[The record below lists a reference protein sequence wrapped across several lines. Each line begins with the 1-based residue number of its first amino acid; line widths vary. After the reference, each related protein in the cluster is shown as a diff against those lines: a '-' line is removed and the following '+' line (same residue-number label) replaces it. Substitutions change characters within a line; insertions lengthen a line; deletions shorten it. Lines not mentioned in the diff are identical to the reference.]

1 MESDSN
7 SHPVLQ
13 DFGYDDRWARLFAQS
28 TDVPEGLEAPS
39 DNQQSPT
46 AQPARVLFHAS
57 EQYRVITAA
66 GEREARPAGRLRR
79 QAELPVVGDWVVAE
93 GAGDFGAGPLLVT
106 AVLPRSTQLSRK
118 VAGAQTAEQIVAA
131 NVDIVFLVMGLDGD
145 FNLRRLE
152 RFAVMV
158 WESGA
163 QPVAVLTKAD
173 LHEDVAGAR
182 LDAQAVVPG
191 VPVLPV
197 SSLQGE
203 GFEPLRAFLAPRRT
217 VALVGSSGAGK
228 STLLNR
234 LYGHEVMRTGAVR
247 AGDDR
252 GRHTTTHRQLVQLPG
267 GSLLIDNPGVREV
280 QLWADDEALAETFPD
295 LEELARGCR
304 YRDCR
309 HREEPGCEVR
319 AAVAEGR
326 LAEERLASWQKLEK
340 ELAHLERQQD
350 IAASRRE
357 DRRLGRFYKR
367 VQAAKKNRRGGR

>member
-1 MESDSN
+1 MEFDFV

-13 DFGYDDRWARLFAQS
+13 DFGYDDPWARHFVQASAQATGAS
-28 TDVPEGLEAPS
+28 SYPAHGS
-39 DNQQSPT
+39 SI
-46 AQPARVLFHAS
+46 QPARVLFHAS
-57 EQYRVITAA
+57 ENYRVITAA

-79 QAELPVVGDWVVAE
+79 EGELPVVGDWVVAE
-93 GAGDFGAGPLLVT
+93 GPAEPGAGPLLLT
-106 AVLPRSTQLSRK
+106 TVLPRSTRLSRK
-118 VAGAQTAEQIVAA
+118 VPGAQTVEQVVAA
-131 NVDIVFLVMGLDGD
+131 NVDTVFVVMGLDGD

-173 LHEDVAGAR
+173 LHDDAAGAR
-182 LDAQAVVPG
+182 LDAQAAVPG
-191 VPVLPV
+191 VPVFPV
-197 SSLQGE
+197 SSLHGE
-203 GFEPLRAFLAPRRT
+203 GLEPLRAFLEPRRT

-234 LYGHEVMRTGAVR
+234 LFGDEVMRTAAVR

-267 GSLLIDNPGVREV
+267 GGLLIDNPGVREV
-280 QLWADDEALAETFPD
+280 QLWADDEALAETFSD

-304 YRDCR
+304 FRDCR
-309 HREEPGCEVR
+309 HGEEPGCEVQ
-319 AAVAEGR
+319 AAVADGR
-326 LAEERLASWQKLEK
+326 LAEERLASWRKLEK

-367 VQAAKKNRRGGR
+367 VQAVKKARRGGP